1 MNDKENGEIR
11 RHTRRD
17 RSNMTA
23 LFGCFVN
30 SQKTILSKFRLST
43 GMMTEPEA
51 EKYFAIMKK
60 NLSGAVGRN
69 LIDIAFSTQ
78 QVMEGPE
85 HKLLM
90 DLRES
95 RLEDET
101 LLDQLYEKI
110 IPAVTMEDNFLI
122 LIGCDAYDVPFKNKN
137 DEADDD
143 RMEETYRY
151 LLCGI
156 CPVKDTKPNLAY
168 DVQEKVFHENG
179 ISQIMGAPVAGF
191 LFPTFDDRTTNIY
204 HAQFYTKDAGDNHEE
219 LVSALFNTT
228 PVMAAKDQKR
238 SFEAL
243 LTTSLDDECS
253 MDVVQAVHTELGQMI
268 AMHKES
274 KVDDPLLI
282 GKEQV
287 TAVLASNGVSEEK
300 IAKFSIDY
308 DETFGFEAEIH
319 PRNVIDQKHFEVKTP
334 DVTIHVSP
342 DSSHLVQTRIID
354 GIKYI
359 LITADEN
366 VEVNGVSIN
375 ISEEEKTPAGAV

>member
-1 MNDKENGEIR
+1 MNDKENAELR

-23 LFGCFVN
+23 LYGCFVN

-43 GMMTEPEA
+43 GVMTEPEA
-51 EKYFAIMKK
+51 EKYFAVMKK

-69 LIDIAFSTQ
+69 LIDIPFSTQ

-90 DLRES
+90 DLREC
-95 RLEDET
+95 RLEDEE
-101 LLDQLYEKI
+101 LLDTLYEKI
-110 IPAVTMEDNFLI
+110 IPAITLEDNFLI
-122 LIGCDAYDVPFKNKN
+122 LLGCDAYDVPFKNKN
-137 DEADDD
+137 DEEDSD

-168 DVQEKVFHENG
+168 DAQEKVFHENA
-179 ISQIMGAPVAGF
+179 ISQVMGAPVAGF

-204 HAQFYTKDAGDNHEE
+204 HAQFYTRDAGNNHQE
-219 LVSALFNTT
+219 LVNSLFNVV
-228 PVMAAKDQKR
+228 PAMAAKEQKL
-238 SFEAL
+238 SFEAM
-243 LTTSLDDECS
+243 LTTALDEECS
-253 MDVVQAVHTELGQMI
+253 LDVVQAVHSELGSMI

-274 KVDDPLLI
+274 KVDDPLLV
-282 GKEQV
+282 GKDQI
-287 TAVLASNGVSEEK
+287 TAVLSANGVSEDK

-334 DVTIHVSP
+334 DVTIHVLP
-342 DSSHLVQTRIID
+342 ESSHLVQTRIID
-354 GIKYI
+354 GVKYI
-359 LITADEN
+359 LIPANED
-366 VEVNGVSIN
+366 VEVNGVSIH
-375 ISEEEKTPAGAV
+375 IPEEKTPASAL